1 MWPMTSASPRT
12 KALGPRSAAASF
24 EHRPSLDGI
33 RAVAALLV
41 ILFHAGMPS
50 MGHGY
55 VGVDVFFVLSG
66 FLITSLLVR
75 ELLSTGRLQFVA
87 FYARRVRRLLPAALV
102 VLLVTAVAYELVA
115 SPLGVSENR
124 GGFVAAALYV
134 SNWYFLAESKDYFA
148 EEAEVSP
155 VQHYWSL
162 SVEEQFYLVWP
173 AVVLVLVLAA
183 RRYRLP
189 LDLAAGV
196 LAVAGLVYAGVL
208 AGGDPMGSYFG
219 TPARAYQLL
228 LGAAIALLILR
239 WEERVRAGTRLPLP
253 ARVGGS
259 IAAAAGLAL
268 VLAAGSPLLSTGSAY
283 WHGVGA
289 ALGTTLLI
297 LGLEL
302 APASQAGRALAWG
315 PARRVGL
322 WSYAAYLWHWPV
334 VIVAEDAGVLPQA
347 WLPRVLLVVAVTL
360 LLSAATFSFVE
371 RPTRHLSLRTMP
383 RQRVVASF
391 GVVLAVGT
399 ALVLPGILRVDSRAE
414 AVLDVAT
421 EDPGRLAAI
430 SDGEGSD
437 ASTVLLVGDSH
448 AKYLYPALA
457 ELAKAQGWS
466 LVPSI
471 EDACPW
477 PRVQATARGVVLDCE
492 TMRRN
497 ALAAAER
504 SHPDIAVLVSRSIV
518 RRPLKVGGELVDP
531 GGPGWLRDVSR
542 GTEAFLAALRPLVGR
557 IVIVEVLPETSE
569 PMVDCLSTGADP
581 ASCAAPAVH
590 RPGTIP
596 LRSLWR
602 TLPGVTT
609 VGLDELLCPDGICPA
624 MVDGIP
630 TYRDTNHLTVDYS
643 RHIARRLD
651 KYLRSQG
658 IVLAAGEVRA
668 N

>member
-1 MWPMTSASPRT
+1 MTAASSNTQAHGRRP
-12 KALGPRSAAASF
+12 AAASF

-50 MGHGY
+50 LGHGY

-75 ELLSTGRLQFVA
+75 ELLSTGGLRFVA
-87 FYARRVRRLLPAALV
+87 FYARRVRRLLPAALL

-115 SPLGVSENR
+115 SPLAVTENR

-148 EEAEVSP
+148 EDAQVSP

-173 AVVLVLVLAA
+173 AVVLVLVFVA
-183 RRYRLP
+183 RRYRFP
-189 LDLAAGV
+189 LDLAAGA

-208 AGGDPMGSYFG
+208 AAGDPMASYFG

-228 LGAAIALLILR
+228 LGAAVALLALR
-239 WEERVRAGTRLPLP
+239 WDQRVRTGMRLPSL
-253 ARVGGS
+253 ARVGGAA
-259 IAAAAGLAL
+259 AAAAGLVL
-268 VLAAGSPLLSTGSAY
+268 VLASGSPLLGTGSAY

-289 ALGTTLLI
+289 ALGTGLLI

-302 APASQAGRALAWG
+302 APGSSAGRALAWG
-315 PARRVGL
+315 PARRIGL

-334 VIVAEDAGVLPQA
+334 VIIAEDAGVLPHA
-347 WLPRVLLVVAVTL
+347 WLPRVALVLVVTL

-371 RPTRHLSLRTMP
+371 RPARHVSLRTIP
-383 RQRVVASF
+383 RQRLAALC
-391 GVVLAVGT
+391 GVVLALGT
-399 ALVLPGILRVDSRAE
+399 ALVLPGILRIDSRVE

-430 SDGEGSD
+430 RESEGSD
-437 ASTVLLVGDSH
+437 AATVLLVGDSH

-457 ELAKAQGWS
+457 DLAKAQGWS
-466 LVPSI
+466 LIPSI

-477 PRVQATARGVVLDCE
+477 PRVQATARGIVLDCE
-492 TMRRN
+492 KMRRD
-497 ALAAAER
+497 ALKAAAK

-518 RRPLKVGGELVDP
+518 RRPLKIGDELVDP
-531 GGPGWLRDVSR
+531 GGPGWLKDVSR
-542 GTEAFLAALRPLVGR
+542 GTDAFVDALRPLVGR
-557 IVIVEVLPETSE
+557 IVIVQVLPETSE

-602 TLPGVTT
+602 TVPGVST
-609 VGLDELLCPDGICPA
+609 VGLDELLCPDGVCPA

-630 TYRDTNHLTVDYS
+630 TYRDTNHITVDFS
-643 RHIARRLD
+643 RHIAHRLD

-658 IVLAAGEVRA
+658 IVLADGEVRA